1 MSKNGMLVLNFA
13 HLFCRNKF
21 DRSLLEYR
29 HESNAS
35 LYSTYST
42 YGYHLHLNCIK
53 CQSKD
58 LFQYLK
64 TLTPFKHAS
73 AWKGEQTKEQKKN
86 IQNSSA
92 PKDHA
97 KTFQPLLCRS
107 LQTII
112 SKDSHIPMAP
122 SLCVI
127 DTQAY
132 TGNSLSKKWCDTL
145 LYIVNVFKHKVRH
158 RVL

>member
-1 MSKNGMLVLNFA
+1 MLVLNFA

-42 YGYHLHLNCIK
+42 YGYHLNLNCIK

-73 AWKGEQTKEQKKN
+73 AWKGEQTKEQKRIFKT
-86 IQNSSA
+86 SA

-97 KTFQPLLCRS
+97 KTFQPLCIFANHNFKRFPYTYGTFFVCYWHTS
-107 LQTII
+107 LHRKLTF
-112 SKDSHIPMAP
+112 
-122 SLCVI
+122 
-127 DTQAY
+127 
-132 TGNSLSKKWCDTL
+132 KKMMWHAA
-145 LYIVNVFKHKVRH
+145 LYCER
-158 RVL
+158 L